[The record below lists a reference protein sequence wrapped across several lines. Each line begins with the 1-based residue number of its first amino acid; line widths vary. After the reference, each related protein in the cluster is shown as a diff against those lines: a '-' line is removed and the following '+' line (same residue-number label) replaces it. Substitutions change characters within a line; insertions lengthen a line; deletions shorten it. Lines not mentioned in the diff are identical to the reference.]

1 MTQDTAS
8 IDHPLLHGLTA
19 PQRTAVTHIEGPLL
33 VLAGPGSGKTRVIT
47 HRVAY
52 MVMEVGI
59 PADQILAIT
68 FTNKA
73 AAEMR
78 HRVASLIPDALARRV
93 TASTFHSFCSR
104 LLRRYGDRLGLTPGY
119 SIYDTA
125 DQTRAVKRAMEEL
138 ELSTTNFQ
146 PSAVLSSISQAKN
159 ALQDADAATANASD
173 YYTRQVIRIYHQYTK
188 VLDRNQALDFDDLL
202 LKSVQLMQRDD
213 AVLQALRQRFQYV
226 LVDEY
231 QDTNHAQ
238 FVLAHGLA
246 GGHRNLCVTG
256 DPDQSI
262 YSWRGADIRNIL
274 EFEQQYPDAQVV
286 RLEQNYR
293 STGHILAAADTLI
306 QNNTRRKHKTLWTE
320 NEVGAPVEVITC
332 TSEVDEASAIVQAFQ
347 ALRDHE
353 GLDWSDFAIFYRTNA
368 LSRVMEEIL
377 LRAGV
382 PYQIA
387 RGTAFY
393 DRKEIK
399 DAVAYLRVITNPH
412 DEVNLLRIINTPAR
426 GISATTVRAL
436 AAASALK
443 NQPLAEICRKADCVP
458 GLSPRAVKAVTAFD
472 RLVHD
477 WRCECGLESASTLG
491 PDTQTS
497 LSEVVES
504 VVRGSGLEAYY
515 RDDKKD
521 PEQERRANLGEL
533 ISAAHQFERDTAV
546 REDDGDDLD
555 GPHLHSTGELLH
567 GFLEQISLVSDV
579 DAIDSAQGSV
589 TLMTLHAAK
598 GLEFPA
604 VAIIGV
610 EEGLLPHQ
618 QSQANARQLEEERR
632 LCFVGM
638 TRARRVLIMTH
649 TQLRTVFGQTQPAIS
664 SRFLNELPE
673 DHLAQRHSLASS
685 STPDSFD
692 EAAEDHAW
700 VDDLDQ
706 RNDAEKGAGQFP
718 PGTMVR
724 HPKFGVGRVETVA
737 ASGQQA
743 RARIIFD
750 RAGTKTLVLQYAH
763 LERV

>member
-104 LLRRYGDRLGLTPGY
+104 LLRRYGDRLGLAPGY

-238 FVLAHGLA
+238 FVMAHGLA

-347 ALRDHE
+347 ALHDHE

-426 GISATTVRAL
+426 GISAATVRAL

-458 GLSPRAVKAVTAFD
+458 GLSARAVKAVTAFD

-477 WRCECGLESASTLG
+477 WRCACGLESASTLG
-491 PDTQTS
+491 TDTQTS

-504 VVRGSGLEAYY
+504 VVRSSGLEAYY

-692 EAAEDHAW
+692 EAAEDHDW
-700 VDDLDQ
+700 MDDLDQ

-737 ASGQQA
+737 ASGQHA